1 MANTPSKVVLHRGR
15 EKASFETHSL
25 SIYLDV
31 FAGDEDKIM
40 DMLDAIIDWSE
51 KNGFK
56 STAVA

>member
-1 MANTPSKVVLHRGR
+1 MANTPSKVVLHKER
-15 EKASFETHSL
+15 ASFETHIVYL
-25 SIYLDV
+25 LDV

-56 STAVA
+56 SPTAVA